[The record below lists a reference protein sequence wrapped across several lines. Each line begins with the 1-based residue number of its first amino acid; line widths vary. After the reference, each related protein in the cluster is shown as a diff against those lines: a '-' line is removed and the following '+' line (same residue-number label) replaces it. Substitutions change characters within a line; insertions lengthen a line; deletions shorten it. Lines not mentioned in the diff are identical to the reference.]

1 MRKFIITGTD
11 TEIGKTTFSAA
22 LLQAMNKAGHA
33 TSYWKPVQ
41 SGLDGMVDTRTVQ
54 KLSGLG
60 DEIFLEE
67 AYVLSEPLSP
77 HKSAEIDGVEID
89 LDRLNLPET
98 EGGLLVEG
106 AGGLMVPLTRK
117 ALLVN
122 QFKRW
127 DLPVILCARAGLGTI
142 NHTLLSLEALW
153 SRKIPVHGLVFI
165 GEGNPDNIATI
176 AQLSGEKVLGWLP
189 QLEEV
194 NAQSLSAAFQK
205 NFDIHDFV

>member
-117 ALLVN
+117 ALFVN

>member
-117 ALLVN
+117 ALFVN

-194 NAQSLSAAFQK
+194 NAQSLSVAFQK

>member
-117 ALLVN
+117 ALFVN

-153 SRKIPVHGLVFI
+153 SRKITVHGLVFI
-165 GEGNPDNIATI
+165 GDGNPDNIATI

-189 QLEEV
+189 QLEDV